1 MNTTTFL
8 DAKGLA
14 CPMPIVRAKK
24 AMKDMQTGEVLEI
37 HTTDK
42 GSVSD
47 LTAWAA
53 SGNHEIKDQQQ
64 ESDVFKFWIQKG

>member
-1 MNTTTFL
+1 MSSTTFL

-24 AMKDMQTGEVLEI
+24 VMKDMDTGQVLEI

-42 GSVSD
+42 GSVAD
-47 LTAWAA
+47 LEAWAKA
-53 SGNHEIKDQQQ
+53 SNHEMKEQRQ
-64 ESDVFKFWIQKG
+64 EANIFKFWIQKG

>member
-1 MNTTTFL
+1 MTTTFL

-14 CPMPIVRAKK
+14 CPLPIVRAKK
-24 AMKDMQTGEVLEI
+24 AMKDMQVGDVLEI

-42 GSVSD
+42 GSVAD
-47 LTAWAA
+47 LTAWAKA
-53 SGNHEIKDQQQ
+53 GNHEIKDQQQ

>member
-1 MNTTTFL
+1 MTTTFL

-14 CPMPIVRAKK
+14 CPLPIVRAKK
-24 AMKDMQTGEVLEI
+24 AMKDMQVGDVLEI

-42 GSVSD
+42 GSVAD
-47 LTAWAA
+47 LTAWAKG
-53 SGNHEIKDQQQ
+53 GNHEIKDQQQ

>member
-1 MNTTTFL
+1 MSSTAFL

-24 AMKDMQTGEVLEI
+24 AMKDLQTGDVLEI

-42 GSVSD
+42 GSVAD

-53 SGNHEIKDQQQ
+53 SGNHQINDQQQ
-64 ESDVFKFWIQKG
+64 EAEVFKFWIQKG

>member
-1 MNTTTFL
+1 MTTTFL

-24 AMKDMQTGEVLEI
+24 AMKDMQAGDVLEI

-42 GSVSD
+42 GSVAD
-47 LTAWAA
+47 LTAWAKA
-53 SGNHEIKDQQQ
+53 GNHEIKDQQQ

>member
-1 MNTTTFL
+1 METTTFL

-14 CPMPIVRAKK
+14 CPLPVVRAKK
-24 AMKDMQTGEVLEI
+24 AMKEMETGQILEI

-42 GSVSD
+42 GSMAD

-53 SGNHEIKDQQQ
+53 SGGHDLVDSSEEADI
-64 ESDVFKFWIQKG
+64 FKFRIRKG

>member
-1 MNTTTFL
+1 MSTTTFL

-24 AMKDMQTGEVLEI
+24 AMKDMQAGDILEI

-47 LTAWAA
+47 LKAWAT